1 MALQIGDNFQYQGQ
15 KPNFVRD
22 EFETLALMKAFPETS
37 LNEGHLSFCKE
48 TSLVYK
54 FLSTNTVDDSTGK
67 WRIFEGVQSDMV
79 RTIVVTESA
88 PSKQDNI
95 LYFEYEP
102 VSSVVLRSSAEKK
115 IPRFSN
121 AEIKNKFIKNNS
133 GILNLIL
140 ENPTDNTYK
149 RVRILLRNNSKESG
163 NLIIQDSDFNK
174 VGTNTS
180 YISSGSTGFTI
191 EPNSILSIPINLLF
205 DNDGLYEIQFDLV
218 YLDSGNIITTNKFV
232 VQVGN

>member
-1 MALQIGDNFQYQGQ
+1 MFYILNMNQYHLQYYVLQQ
-15 KPNFVRD
+15 K
-22 EFETLALMKAFPETS
+22 
-37 LNEGHLSFCKE
+37 
-48 TSLVYK
+48 
-54 FLSTNTVDDSTGK
+54 
-67 WRIFEGVQSDMV
+67 
-79 RTIVVTESA
+79 
-88 PSKQDNI
+88 
-95 LYFEYEP
+95 
-102 VSSVVLRSSAEKK
+102 KK

-232 VQVGN
+232 VQVGNQIMATPISSFNNRKIQRIVFNGREIRKAVFNGLVVWTNDDSEPRLSLEKLSVFLSEQNNFQDTNQVYTNTTFSVE